1 MGIVLKQSL
10 KNTIITYIGF
20 GIGAVNTLYLYP
32 IFLGATYYALTN
44 YILSAANVIMPL
56 FAIGM
61 QNTLVKFYAQYQT
74 EKERSQFLSFTV
86 LFPLLMCIPLAIIGI
101 FFFDDILTFVSKK
114 NPVVKTFILLIP
126 FIGIC
131 MAYFE
136 IFYAWAR
143 VHMHSVFGNFIKE
156 VGLRLFSL
164 FTLIGV
170 YYNWITVVQFVYVT
184 AGIYL
189 LALVVTMFYAFY
201 IKKPVFQFV
210 IPANVKDILVYTF
223 YIILS
228 GSVANLLLD
237 GDKIMLNQYMKI
249 ENIAYYSVA
258 TYIALVISVPSR
270 AMHQIVYP
278 ITAKLMHENKH
289 DELNDLYKKTSIN
302 LQIVGGF
309 VMLCIFVN
317 IEQLYE
323 MVPKDYSGGI
333 IVVFMIG
340 LSKYFDLILGNNNA
354 IIFNSKYYR
363 AVLFLGVGL
372 VILTVV
378 LNMIFIPLYGI
389 IGSAFATLL
398 SITCYSLA
406 KLLFVVKRMHLYPF
420 TKQTLHSIGITFIV
434 FLLFYFWEFPVNS
447 SVSNGLR
454 SILVLVAIGL
464 KSLLVTFV
472 YTYMNY
478 KFVVSPEINQT
489 LDKVFFKFK
498 RNK

>member
-1 MGIVLKQSL
+1 MGIVLNQSF

-20 GIGAVNTLYLYP
+20 GIGAINTLYLYP
-32 IFLGATYYALTN
+32 IYLGATYYALTN

-61 QNTLVKFYAQYQT
+61 QNTLVKFYSQYKT
-74 EKERSQFLSFTV
+74 EEEREQFLSFTA
-86 LFPLLMCIPLAIIGI
+86 LFPILMCIPLGIIGI
-101 FFFDDILTFVSKK
+101 FFFDDITAFVSKE
-114 NPVVKTFILLIP
+114 NPVVREFMLLIP
-126 FIGIC
+126 FVGLC

-156 VGLRLFSL
+156 VGLRLVSTIALIGLYFNWM
-164 FTLIGV
+164 TLI
-170 YYNWITVVQFVYVT
+170 QFVYFT
-184 AGIYL
+184 AAIYFVAFL
-189 LALVVTMFYAFY
+189 ITMFYAFY
-201 IKKPVFQFV
+201 IKKPNFQIA
-210 IPANVKDILVYTF
+210 IPANVKSVMEYTF

-237 GDKIMLNQYMKI
+237 GDKLILNQYMEI

-289 DELNDLYKKTSIN
+289 DELNSLYKKTSIN

-317 IEQLYE
+317 INQLYE
-323 MVPKDYSGGI
+323 IVPEDYRGGI
-333 IVVFMIG
+333 PVVFMIG

-354 IIFNSKYYR
+354 IIFNTKYYR
-363 AVLFLGVGL
+363 TVLFLGLGL
-372 VILTVV
+372 VVLTFV
-378 LNMIFIPLYGI
+378 LNVIFIPIFGI
-389 IGSAFATLL
+389 MGSAFATLL

-406 KLLFVVKRMHLYPF
+406 KLLFVVKKLDLYPF
-420 TKQTLHSIGITFIV
+420 TKQNLYSLAITTLL
-434 FLLFYFWEFPVNS
+434 FLIFYFWEFPVYPL
-447 SVSNGLR
+447 VGIALK
-454 SILVLVAIGL
+454 SILVTI
-464 KSLLVTFV
+464 V
-472 YTYMNY
+472 YVYLNY
-478 KFVVSPEINQT
+478 KFNISPDINEV
-489 LDKVFFKFK
+489 LNNLLKKAK
-498 RNK
+498 IRI

>member
-1 MGIVLKQSL
+1 MGIVLNQSL

-20 GIGAVNTLYLYP
+20 GIGGINTIYLYP
-32 IFLGATYYALTN
+32 VFLGATFYGLTN
-44 YILSAANVIMPL
+44 YVTSCANVIMPL

-61 QNTLVKFYAQYQT
+61 QNTLVKFYSQYKT
-74 EKERSQFLSFTV
+74 EEERSRFLSFTV
-86 LFPLLMCIPLAIIGI
+86 LFPLLSIIPFLLIGL
-101 FFFDDILTFVSKK
+101 FFFDEILFFLSKK
-114 NPVVKTFILLIP
+114 NAVVKGYIWLIP
-126 FIGIC
+126 IIGLS

-164 FTLIGV
+164 VLLIGV
-170 YYNWITVVQFVYVT
+170 YYNWLSVEGFVYATTVLY
-184 AGIYL
+184 I
-189 LALVVTMFYAFY
+189 LAFLVTMFYAFS
-201 IKKPVFQFV
+201 IQKPTFQFT
-210 IPANVKDILVYTF
+210 IPANTKEILVYTF

-237 GDKIMLNQYMKI
+237 GDKMILNQYMNI
-249 ENIAYYSVA
+249 ENIAFYSVA

-289 DELNDLYKKTSIN
+289 DELNNLYKKTSIN

-317 IEQLYE
+317 INQLYE
-323 MVPKDYSGGI
+323 MVPKEYSGGI
-333 IVVFMIG
+333 MVVFMIG

-354 IIFNSKYYR
+354 IIFNTKYYR
-363 AVLFLGVGL
+363 TVLFLGVVL
-372 VILTVV
+372 VVLTVG
-378 LNMIFIPLYGI
+378 LNMIFIPIFGI

-398 SITCYSLA
+398 SITLYSVA
-406 KLLFVVKRMHLYPF
+406 KLLFVVKKLHLYPF
-420 TKQTLHSIGITFIV
+420 TKQTLHSLTITLVV
-434 FLLFYFWEFPVNS
+434 FLLFYFWQFPINPII
-447 SVSNGLR
+447 G
-454 SILVLVAIGL
+454 IGL
-464 KSLLVTFV
+464 KSILVTILYV
-472 YTYMNY
+472 YINY

-489 LDKVFFKFK
+489 LDKVILKVK
-498 RNK
+498 RSK

>member
-1 MGIVLKQSL
+1 MGIVLNQSL

-20 GIGAVNTLYLYP
+20 AVGGVSTLFLFPP
-32 IFLGATYYALTN
+32 ILGKTYYGLSN
-44 YILSAANVIMPL
+44 YILSCANVIMPL

-61 QNTLVKFYAQYQT
+61 QNTLVKFYSQCKT
-74 EKERSQFLSFTV
+74 EKEENQFLSFTV
-86 LFPLLMCIPLAIIGI
+86 LFPLFLCIPLILIGL
-101 FFFDDILTFVSKK
+101 FFYDEIAFFMTKK
-114 NPVVKTFILLIP
+114 NPIVKDFIYLIP
-126 FIGIC
+126 FTGLC

-156 VGLRLFSL
+156 VGLRLFS
-164 FTLIGV
+164 
-170 YYNWITVVQFVYVT
+170 VVGLL
-184 AGIYL
+184 GIYFKL
-189 LALVVTMFYAFY
+189 ITAIDFIYLTAVIYFVAFLVTMLYAFKV
-201 IKKPVFQFV
+201 KKPVFQFS
-210 IPANVKDILVYTF
+210 IPHNVKAILEYTF

-237 GDKIMLNQYMKI
+237 GDKIMLNQYMDI
-249 ENIAYYSVA
+249 GNIAYYSVA

-302 LQIVGGF
+302 LQLVGGF

-323 MVPKDYSGGI
+323 MVPKEYAGGI
-333 IVVFMIG
+333 VVVFMIG

-363 AVLFLGVGL
+363 MVLFLGLML
-372 VILTVV
+372 VFVTLI

-398 SITCYSLA
+398 SITLYSVA
-406 KLLFVVKRMHLYPF
+406 KLMFVVKRMHLYPF
-420 TKQTLHSIGITFIV
+420 TKQTLYSIGITFV
-434 FLLFYFWEFPVNS
+434 LFLLFYFWKFPFHPII
-447 SVSNGLR
+447 G
-454 SILVLVAIGL
+454 IGL
-464 KSLLVTFV
+464 KSILVTVLYV
-472 YTYMNY
+472 YLNY
-478 KFVVSPEINQT
+478 KLVISIEINRF
-489 LDKVFFKFK
+489 LDTIFTKLKLK
-498 RNK
+498 S

>member
-1 MGIVLKQSL
+1 MGIVLNQSL

-20 GIGAVNTLYLYP
+20 AIGGINTIYLYP
-32 IFLGATYYALTN
+32 VFLGATFYGLTN
-44 YILSAANVIMPL
+44 YVTSCANVIMPL

-61 QNTLVKFYAQYQT
+61 QNTLVKFYSQYKTDQ
-74 EKERSQFLSFTV
+74 ERSLFLSFTV
-86 LFPLLMCIPLAIIGI
+86 LFPLLLIIPFLLIGL
-101 FFFDDILTFVSKK
+101 FFYDEIAFFLSKK
-114 NPVVKTFILLIP
+114 NAVVKGYIWLIP
-126 FIGIC
+126 IIGLS

-164 FTLIGV
+164 ALLIAV
-170 YYNWITVVQFVYVT
+170 YYNWLTVEGFVYATTVLY
-184 AGIYL
+184 I
-189 LALVVTMFYAFY
+189 LAFLVTMFYAFS
-201 IKKPVFQFV
+201 IQKPTFQFT
-210 IPANVKDILVYTF
+210 IPANSKDILIYTF

-237 GDKIMLNQYMKI
+237 GDKMILNQYMNI
-249 ENIAYYSVA
+249 ENIAFYSVA

-278 ITAKLMHENKH
+278 ITAKLMHDNKYI
-289 DELNDLYKKTSIN
+289 ELNELYKKTSIN
-302 LQIVGGF
+302 LQVVGGF

-317 IEQLYE
+317 IDQLYL
-323 MVPKDYSGGI
+323 MVPKEYSGGI

-372 VILTVV
+372 VFLTVI
-378 LNMIFIPLYGI
+378 LNMIFIPIYGI

-398 SITCYSLA
+398 SITAYSVA
-406 KLLFVVKRMHLYPF
+406 KLLFVVKRMNLYPF
-420 TKQTLHSIGITFIV
+420 TIQTLHSLAVTFVIFV
-434 FLLFYFWEFPVNS
+434 LFYFWQFPFHP
-447 SVSNGLR
+447 L
-454 SILVLVAIGL
+454 IAIGL
-464 KSLLVTFV
+464 KSILVTIV
-472 YTYMNY
+472 YVYINY
-478 KFVVSPEINQT
+478 KWIISKEINQV
-489 LDKVFFKFK
+489 LVSFFKILK
-498 RNK
+498 INI

>member
-1 MGIVLKQSL
+1 MGIVLNQSL

-20 GIGAVNTLYLYP
+20 AIGGIST
-32 IFLGATYYALTN
+32 IFLFPSILGKTYYGLSN
-44 YILSAANVIMPL
+44 YILSCANVIMPL

-61 QNTLVKFYAQYQT
+61 QNTLVKFYSQCKT
-74 EKERSQFLSFTV
+74 EKEQNQFLSFSV
-86 LFPLLMCIPLAIIGI
+86 VFPLVLTIPLLLLGL
-101 FFFDDILTFVSKK
+101 FFYDEISLFVTKK
-114 NPVVKTFILLIP
+114 NPIVKEFIYLIP
-126 FIGIC
+126 FIGLC

-164 FTLIGV
+164 VALVGM
-170 YYNWITVVQFVYVT
+170 YLGWITAIEFIYLT
-184 AGIYL
+184 AGIYFVAL
-189 LALVVTMFYAFY
+189 LITMLYAFRV
-201 IKKPVFQFV
+201 KKPDFQLS
-210 IPANVKDILVYTF
+210 IPHNVKGILEYTF

-237 GDKIMLNQYMKI
+237 GDKIMLNQYMDI
-249 ENIAYYSVA
+249 GNIAFYSVA

-289 DELNDLYKKTSIN
+289 DELNDLYKKTSVN

-317 IEQLYE
+317 IDQLYE
-323 MVPKDYSGGI
+323 MLPKDYAGGI
-333 IVVFMIG
+333 WIVFIIG

-363 AVLFLGVGL
+363 MVLFLGLML
-372 VILTVV
+372 VFFTIV

-389 IGSAFATLL
+389 TGSAIATLL
-398 SITCYSLA
+398 SITIYSVA
-406 KLLFVVKRMHLYPF
+406 KLMFVVKRMHLYPF
-420 TKQTLHSIGITFIV
+420 TIQTVYSIIITAIL
-434 FLLFYFWEFPVNS
+434 FLLFYFWKFPFHPILGIV
-447 SVSNGLR
+447 LK
-454 SILVLVAIGL
+454 SILVTILY
-464 KSLLVTFV
+464 V
-472 YTYMNY
+472 YINY
-478 KFVVSPEINQT
+478 RFSISKEINQ
-489 LDKVFFKFK
+489 VFNTVIKK
-498 RNK
+498 IKL

>member
-1 MGIVLKQSL
+1 MGIVLNQSL

-20 GIGAVNTLYLYP
+20 GIGAINTLYLYP

-61 QNTLVKFYAQYQT
+61 QNTLVKFYSQY
-74 EKERSQFLSFTV
+74 ESDEERSRFLSFTV
-86 LFPLLMCIPLAIIGI
+86 LFPLFLCIPLVLIGL
-101 FFFDDILTFVSKK
+101 FFFDDISIFLSKK
-114 NPVVKTFILLIP
+114 NPVVKEFIWLIP
-126 FIGIC
+126 FTGLC

-164 FTLIGV
+164 FALIGV
-170 YYNWITVVQFVYVT
+170 YFKWISVIEFVYVT
-184 AGIYL
+184 AGIYF
-189 LALVVTMFYAFY
+189 LALMITMLYAFY
-201 IKKPVFQFV
+201 IKKPVFQFA
-210 IPANVKDILVYTF
+210 IPHNVKNIMEYTF

-237 GDKIMLNQYMKI
+237 GDKMMLNQYMII

-278 ITAKLMHENKH
+278 ITARLMHENKH

-317 IEQLYE
+317 INQLYE
-323 MVPKDYSGGI
+323 LVPKEYSGGI
-333 IVVFMIG
+333 LVVFMIG
-340 LSKYFDLILGNNNA
+340 ISKYFDLILGNNNA
-354 IIFNSKYYR
+354 IIFNTKYYR
-363 AVLFLGVGL
+363 AVLFLGVFL
-372 VILTVV
+372 VVLTIV
-378 LNMIFIPLYGI
+378 LNMIFIPIYGI
-389 IGSAFATLL
+389 MGSAFATLL
-398 SITCYSLA
+398 SITLYSLA
-406 KLLFVVKRMHLYPF
+406 KLLFVVKRLDLYPF
-420 TKQTLHSIGITFIV
+420 TSQTLSSIAITFV
-434 FLLFYFWEFPVNS
+434 LFLLFYFWQFPFHPII
-447 SVSNGLR
+447 G
-454 SILVLVAIGL
+454 IGL
-464 KSLLVTFV
+464 KSVLVTILYV
-472 YTYMNY
+472 YINY
-478 KFVVSPEINQT
+478 KFVISTEINQVMDNV
-489 LDKVFFKFK
+489 LK
-498 RNK
+498 RLK